1 MRWSLASMFVATALV
16 AVAAWLG
23 KLAVTSQDVRPLL
36 AVPLLLGVTVGIL
49 GGRVTGFIFGVGIGF
64 VLILA
69 VLFWL
74 MIRAGSP

>member
-1 MRWSLASMFVATALV
+1 MFVATALV

-23 KLAVTSQDVRPLL
+23 KIAVRGQDVRPLL
-36 AVPLLLGVTVGIL
+36 IVPVLLGVTVGIL
-49 GGRVTGFIFGVGIGF
+49 GGRVTGFILGVGIGF